1 MAKKVKKKI
10 EEDDQYKAF
19 SFPEFDVRGFIHHE
33 LEQTSAT
40 AFAIFLSIGVALVSW
55 YLTSYGEAIN
65 LTTSL
70 AVVSAVIGIIGA
82 VVLPLLIRFF
92 REKAGEYR
100 TGDWATLIAIYVF
113 LWLGLWS
120 LLLNFGTA

>member
-40 AFAIFLSIGVALVSW
+40 AFAIALAIGVSLVSW
-55 YLTSYGEAIN
+55 YLTSYGEVTN
-65 LTTSL
+65 LTATF

-82 VVLPLLIRFF
+82 AVLPLLIRFF
-92 REKAGEYR
+92 REKAVEYR
-100 TGDWATLIAIYVF
+100 MGDWASLIAIYMF

-120 LLLNFGTA
+120 LLLNLGTA